1 MSRRLRAAAPLFVF
15 AASVGVAGAVPAT
28 PATPLRVL
36 ARSTSTTLAEPAAGR
51 EAFPLAREN
60 AGLERRLEAAL
71 LERGWG
77 DLLERGDLA
86 VSLVDLSRDQVR
98 YAGINDDRM
107 IYAASLP
114 KIAILLGAFDAIE
127 RGALQWTPG
136 LRGELVDMIRV
147 SNNAAATSVLDQ
159 VGFAAVANAV
169 QQMPHR
175 LYEPQDGGLWVG
187 KAYGRDDY
195 WRRDP
200 VANTSHGA
208 TARQAAR
215 FFVLLE
221 KGMLVSP
228 QASARM
234 KAILGDPGI
243 HHKFV
248 RGLSDRDGVEIYRK
262 SGTWQDHHCDAAL
275 IEDGDRT
282 YVAVGLTRHPDG
294 ARILE
299 RLIVTLDGLVKAP
312 TTSLD

>member
-1 MSRRLRAAAPLFVF
+1 MSFRLRVAAPIFVF
-15 AASVGVAGAVPAT
+15 AAAVGAVSAVPAASI
-28 PATPLRVL
+28 PV
-36 ARSTSTTLAEPAAGR
+36 RSAEPVPGVPEPAARG
-51 EAFPLAREN
+51 EAFPLASEN
-60 AGLERRLEAAL
+60 AGLDRRLETAL
-71 LERGWG
+71 RARGWG
-77 DLLERGDLA
+77 NLLDRGDLA
-86 VSLVDLSRDQVR
+86 VSLVDLSGPRVR

-127 RGALQWTPG
+127 RGALQWTPR
-136 LRGELVDMIRV
+136 LRGQLVDMIRV

-159 VGFAAVANAV
+159 VGFAAVADSV
-169 QQMPHR
+169 QRMPYR

-187 KAYGRDDY
+187 KAYGRDDT

-200 VANTSHGA
+200 VGNTSHGA

-215 FFVLLE
+215 FFVLLQ

-243 HHKFV
+243 NHKFV
-248 RGLSDRDGVEIYRK
+248 RGLSDREGVEIFRK
-262 SGTWQDHHCDAAL
+262 SGTWHDYHCDAAL

-299 RLIVTLDGLVKAP
+299 RLIVTPLRRVVGRCKAA
-312 TTSLD
+312 